1 MKKETKMT
9 LDRMI
14 GAMLQVNGLSTNQ
27 MQIIDML
34 CKINESEEIASS
46 IICDRGEESIENFK
60 DFVVENSDEIWEVFG
75 SGNIEKLILVNSKE
89 KKGEHEDTRI
99 ICNFKY
105 INGLPE
111 FCYVRTIH
119 DIKSNEGDVKYLYN
133 WNEDVATCD
142 FKFDEI
148 EACDKKSDFF
158 IKFKL
163 N

>member
-9 LDRMI
+9 LDKMI
-14 GAMLQVNGLSTNQ
+14 GTMLQVNGLNINQ

-46 IICDRGEESIENFK
+46 IICDSGDENIENFK
-60 DFVVENSDEIWEVFG
+60 DFAVENSDEIWDAFG

-89 KKGEHEDTRI
+89 KKGEREDTRI

-105 INGLPE
+105 INGLPK
-111 FCYVRTIH
+111 FCYVRTMH

-148 EACDKKSDFF
+148 EVYEKKSDFF
-158 IKFKL
+158 FKFML
-163 N
+163 D